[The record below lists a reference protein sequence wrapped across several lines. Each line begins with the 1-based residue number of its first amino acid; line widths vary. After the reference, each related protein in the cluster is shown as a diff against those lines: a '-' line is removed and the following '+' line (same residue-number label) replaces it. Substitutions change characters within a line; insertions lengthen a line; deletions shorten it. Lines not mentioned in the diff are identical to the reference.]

1 MRRPPAFWQHG
12 VRSPWAVLLAP
23 LGAAVAAVTARRIAR
38 PGWRAPVPVIC
49 CGNVTVGGAGKTTL
63 ALNLVARLRARG
75 VAVHVLL
82 RGYGG
87 AVAGGDRGIRHGADG
102 GLPRGVHRVAPGDPA
117 ALVGDE
123 ALLLARVAPTWVG
136 ADRAASARAAVAAGA
151 AVLLLDDGL
160 QNPTL
165 IKDLSLLVVD
175 GASGFGNGHVLPAGP
190 LREPVLAGA
199 ARCQAAVLI
208 GTDAT
213 GAAVQL
219 PVGLPVLHARLEQ
232 GPEIADLVGRP
243 VVAFAGI
250 ARPEKFFDGLAQG
263 GVSVV
268 ARRPFPD
275 HYAYT
280 MREIQ
285 DIVETAAR
293 LGATAVTTPKDAVR
307 LPPALLGQVRV
318 VGVRLVWDDAVAIER
333 LLEVAGD
340 QSPCDGDTRS

>member
-1 MRRPPAFWQHG
+1 
-12 VRSPWAVLLAP
+12 
-23 LGAAVAAVTARRIAR
+23 
-38 PGWRAPVPVIC
+38 
-49 CGNVTVGGAGKTTL
+49 
-63 ALNLVARLRARG
+63 
-75 VAVHVLL
+75 
-82 RGYGG
+82 
-87 AVAGGDRGIRHGADG
+87 
-102 GLPRGVHRVAPGDPA
+102 
-117 ALVGDE
+117 
-123 ALLLARVAPTWVG
+123 
-136 ADRAASARAAVAAGA
+136 
-151 AVLLLDDGL
+151 
-160 QNPTL
+160 
-165 IKDLSLLVVD
+165 
-175 GASGFGNGHVLPAGP
+175 

-318 VGVRLVWDDAVAIER
+318 VGVRLVWDDAAAIER
-333 LLEVAGD
+333 LLAVAGD
-340 QSPCDGDTRS
+340 LSPCDGDTRS

>member
-1 MRRPPAFWQHG
+1 
-12 VRSPWAVLLAP
+12 
-23 LGAAVAAVTARRIAR
+23 
-38 PGWRAPVPVIC
+38 
-49 CGNVTVGGAGKTTL
+49 
-63 ALNLVARLRARG
+63 
-75 VAVHVLL
+75 VHVLL

-87 AVAGGDRGIRHGADG
+87 AVDGGDRGMRLGADG
-102 GLPRGVHRVAPGDPA
+102 GLPRGAHRVAPGDPA
-117 ALVGDE
+117 SLVGDE
-123 ALLLARVAPTWVG
+123 ALLLAKVAPTWVG
-136 ADRAASARAAVAAGA
+136 ADRVASARAAVAAGA
-151 AVLLLDDGL
+151 EVLLLDDGL

-175 GASGFGNGHVLPAGP
+175 GGSGFGNGRVLPAGP

-199 ARCQAAVLI
+199 VRCQAAVLI
-208 GTDAT
+208 GADAT
-213 GAAVQL
+213 GAAAQL
-219 PVGLPVLHARLEQ
+219 PAGLPVLHARLEQ

-243 VVAFAGI
+243 VLAFAGI

-280 MREIQ
+280 TREIQ
-285 DIVETAAR
+285 DVVETAAR